1 MAVIFC
7 KKCNRHLDENEFAV
21 DKARSTGRR
30 YRCRECSAQEFQ
42 NWKDRGGYDKRLKKA
57 KDQYA
62 KFRLDNPK
70 LRWAKQTVYNVN
82 ARSKRHGQ
90 HSHDITLEW
99 LLSVMPDKCPLLGI
113 ELNYANDAS
122 HFNSPAIDRKDNS
135 KGYTIDNCWII
146 SMKANRVKNNATV
159 AEITMIADNLV
170 KLGLT

>member
-1 MAVIFC
+1 MWSMGSGYIRRSEKQKENA
-7 KKCNRHLDENEFAV
+7 KKLKLENPRFLW
-21 DKARSTGRR
+21 ARRAK
-30 YRCRECSAQEFQ
+30 YR
-42 NWKDRGGYDKRLKKA
+42 
-57 KDQYA
+57 
-62 KFRLDNPK
+62 
-70 LRWAKQTVYNVN
+70 VN
-82 ARSKRHGQ
+82 DRSKND
-90 HSHDITLEW
+90 SVKTDITLEW